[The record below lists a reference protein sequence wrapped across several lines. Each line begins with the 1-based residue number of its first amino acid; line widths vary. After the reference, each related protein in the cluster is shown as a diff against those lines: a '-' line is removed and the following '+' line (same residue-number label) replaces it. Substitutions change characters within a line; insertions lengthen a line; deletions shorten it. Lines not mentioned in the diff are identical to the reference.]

1 MYSNIQAAVVG
12 SINMDLILNMKKVP
26 ETGENV
32 LGTSYGYANGGKGA
46 NQAVAAAK
54 QNVIT
59 HLIGNV
65 GNDIFGKD
73 LINNLTTY
81 KVDTTYLGKLDNT
94 PTGVAMI
101 IIHNNDNRIILDGG
115 ANHKVAYAQID
126 EALDAAEEND
136 IFITQLEN
144 NIDAVMYGL
153 KKAKENNMI
162 TIFNPAPAKILDSEI
177 YSYIDYLILNET
189 ECEILS
195 GLYPKDD
202 HTINEV
208 YSKLGVKNL
217 IITLGSKG
225 SLLVKENEIV
235 KINPNKV
242 NAVDT
247 TAAGDTYVGVF
258 ASQLLKGENEIDA
271 LNYASI
277 ASSLT
282 CLKEGAQQSIPY
294 EKEVL
299 EHIRTKIK
307 N

>member
-1 MYSNIQAAVVG
+1 MQKTYVLG
-12 SINMDLILNMKKVP
+12 SINMDMVITTPYIPAEGETLSGSNFFLN
-26 ETGENV
+26 G
-32 LGTSYGYANGGKGA
+32 GGKGA

-54 QNVIT
+54 QNVKT
-59 HLIGNV
+59 YLIGNV

-73 LINNLTTY
+73 LINNLNEY
-81 KVDTTYLGKLDNT
+81 NVDTTYLHKLNGT

-115 ANHKVAYAQID
+115 ANHKVTYQQID
-126 EALDAAEEND
+126 EALYSAEEND

-144 NIDAVMYGL
+144 NFDAVIYGL
-153 KKAKENNMI
+153 KKAKERKMI
-162 TIFNPAPAKILDSEI
+162 TIFNPAPAKQLPEDIFA
-177 YSYIDYLILNET
+177 YIDYLILNET

-195 GLYPKDD
+195 GLYPK
-202 HTINEV
+202 NEDSIKTV
-208 YSKLGVKNL
+208 YEKLGVKNL

-225 SLLVKENEIV
+225 SLLVKENQIV

-258 ASQLLKGENEIDA
+258 ASQLVKGKSEVDS

-277 ASSLT
+277 TSSLT

-294 EKEVL
+294 EQEVL
-299 EHIRTKIK
+299 DYISKK
-307 N
+307 

>member
-1 MYSNIQAAVVG
+1 MSKIYVLG
-12 SINMDLILNMKKVP
+12 SINMDMVITTPYIPAEGETLTGSNFFLN
-26 ETGENV
+26 G
-32 LGTSYGYANGGKGA
+32 GGKGA

-54 QNVIT
+54 QNVKT
-59 HLIGNV
+59 YLIGNV

-73 LINNLTTY
+73 LINNLSDY
-81 KVDTTYLGKLDNT
+81 KVDTIYLHKLIGT

-115 ANHKVAYAQID
+115 ANHKITYDQID
-126 EALDAAEEND
+126 EALKTANEND

-144 NIDAVMYGL
+144 NLDAVEYGL
-153 KKAKENNMI
+153 KMAKKNRMK
-162 TIFNPAPAKILDSEI
+162 TIFNPAPAKEI
-177 YSYIDYLILNET
+177 NKELYNYIDYLILNET

-195 GLYPKDD
+195 GLYPKDKI
-202 HTINEV
+202 TIKKV
-208 YSKLGVKNL
+208 YQELGVKNL

-235 KINPNKV
+235 KIEPNKV
-242 NAVDT
+242 KAVDT

-258 ASQLLKGENEIDA
+258 ASQLVKGKTEIDA

-282 CLKEGAQQSIPY
+282 CLKEGAQQSIPF
-294 EKEVL
+294 ENEVL
-299 EHIRTKIK
+299 EYLSK
-307 N
+307 

>member
-1 MYSNIQAAVVG
+1 MQKIYVLG
-12 SINMDLILNMKKVP
+12 SINMDMVITTPYIPAEGETLSGSNFFLN
-26 ETGENV
+26 G
-32 LGTSYGYANGGKGA
+32 GGKGA

-54 QNVIT
+54 QNVKT
-59 HLIGNV
+59 YLIGNV

-73 LINNLTTY
+73 LINNLSDY
-81 KVDTTYLGKLDNT
+81 SVDTTYIHKLNENS
-94 PTGVAMI
+94 TGVAMI

-115 ANHKVAYAQID
+115 ANHKVSYQQID
-126 EALDAAEEND
+126 EALSSAKEND

-144 NIDAVMYGL
+144 NFDAVVYGL
-153 KKAKENNMI
+153 KIAKERKMI
-162 TIFNPAPAKILDSEI
+162 TIFNPAPAKHLPQDIFT
-177 YSYIDYLILNET
+177 YIDYLILNET

-195 GLYPKDD
+195 GLYPE
-202 HTINEV
+202 NESAIKQV
-208 YSKLGVKNL
+208 YDKLSVNNL

-225 SLLVKENEIV
+225 SLLVKNDEII
-235 KINPNKV
+235 KISPNKV
-242 NAVDT
+242 DAVDT

-258 ASQLLKGENEIDA
+258 ASQLVKGVSEIDS

-299 EHIRTKIK
+299 EYIK
-307 N
+307 K

>member
-1 MYSNIQAAVVG
+1 MKNIYVLG
-12 SINMDLILNMKKVP
+12 SINMDMVITTPYIPAEGETLTGSNFFLN
-26 ETGENV
+26 G
-32 LGTSYGYANGGKGA
+32 GGKGA

-54 QNVIT
+54 QNVT
-59 HLIGNV
+59 TYLIGNV

-73 LINNLTTY
+73 LISNLTDY
-81 KVDTTYLGKLDNT
+81 NVSTTYLHKLNNT

-115 ANHKVAYAQID
+115 ANHKISLKQID
-126 EALDAAEEND
+126 EALVNANEND

-144 NIDAVMYGL
+144 NIDAVIYGL
-153 KKAKENNMI
+153 KKAKEHKMI
-162 TIFNPAPAKILDSEI
+162 TIFNPAPAKVLDIEI
-177 YSYIDYLILNET
+177 YNYIDYLILNET
-189 ECEILS
+189 ECEILG
-195 GLYPKDD
+195 GLYPEGE
-202 HTINEV
+202 TQINEV
-208 YSKLGVKNL
+208 YKKLGVKNL

-225 SLLVKENEIV
+225 SLLVKENEIQQI
-235 KINPNKV
+235 KPNKV

-258 ASQLLKGENEIDA
+258 ASQLAKGISEIDG

-294 EKEVL
+294 ESEVL
-299 EHIRTKIK
+299 DYIEKK
-307 N
+307 

>member
-1 MYSNIQAAVVG
+1 MRKIYVLG
-12 SINMDLILNMKKVP
+12 SINMDMVITTPSIPAEGETLTGSNFFLN
-26 ETGENV
+26 G
-32 LGTSYGYANGGKGA
+32 GGKGA

-54 QNVIT
+54 QNVMT

-73 LINNLTTY
+73 LINNLTNY
-81 KVDTTYLGKLDNT
+81 RVDTTYLGKLDNV

-115 ANHKVAYAQID
+115 ANHKVTYNQID
-126 EALDAAEEND
+126 EALNSTEEND

-144 NIDAVMYGL
+144 NIDAVIYGL
-153 KKAKENNMI
+153 KKAKENNMV

-177 YSYIDYLILNET
+177 YNYIDYLILNET

-195 GLYPKDD
+195 GLYPKDET
-202 HTINEV
+202 TINEV
-208 YSKLGVKNL
+208 YSKLNVKNL

-225 SLLVKENEIV
+225 SLLVKSNEIV

-258 ASQLLKGENEIDA
+258 ASQLIKGKSEIDA

-277 ASSLT
+277 TSSLT

-294 EKEVL
+294 EHEVIEYL
-299 EHIRTKIK
+299 NNK
-307 N
+307 

>member
-1 MYSNIQAAVVG
+1 MSKIYVLG
-12 SINMDLILNMKKVP
+12 SINMDMVITTPYIPAEGETLTGSNFFLN
-26 ETGENV
+26 G
-32 LGTSYGYANGGKGA
+32 GGKGA

-54 QNVIT
+54 QNVKT
-59 HLIGNV
+59 YLIGNV

-73 LINNLTTY
+73 LINNLSDYT
-81 KVDTTYLGKLDNT
+81 VDTTYLHKLNEI

-115 ANHKVAYAQID
+115 ANHKITYSQIH
-126 EALDAAEEND
+126 EALKTAEEND

-144 NIDAVMYGL
+144 NMNAVAYGL
-153 KKAKENNMI
+153 IMAKEHKMI
-162 TIFNPAPAKILDSEI
+162 TIFNPAPAKEI
-177 YSYIDYLILNET
+177 NKELYNYIDYLILNET

-195 GLYPKDD
+195 ELYPSDESSIRK
-202 HTINEV
+202 V
-208 YSKLGVKNL
+208 YEKLGVNNL

-225 SLLVKENEIV
+225 SLLVKKDKII

-242 NAVDT
+242 DAVDT

-258 ASQLLKGENEIDA
+258 ASQLVKGKTEVDS

-282 CLKEGAQQSIPY
+282 CLKEGAQQSIPF
-294 EKEVL
+294 ENEVL
-299 EHIRTKIK
+299 EYLNK
-307 N
+307 